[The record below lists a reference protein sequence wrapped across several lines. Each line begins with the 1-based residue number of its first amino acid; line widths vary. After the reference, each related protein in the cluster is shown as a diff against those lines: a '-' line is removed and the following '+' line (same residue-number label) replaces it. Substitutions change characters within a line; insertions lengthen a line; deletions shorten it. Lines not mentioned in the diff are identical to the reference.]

1 MQLYRQM
8 LAIVGLLLLLVPG
21 GITQAQPADLAITI
35 QPESAPPGTE
45 VTITGQGAPP
55 NTSVQV
61 LFAPFND
68 PAACR
73 AGRGAESVAVVTTD
87 ADGTFSATHTAQRLS
102 ADQAGN
108 TYLAQLSEGPVPRPN
123 SNLECFTFGQQQ
135 DARYFPETNHTVS
148 GEFLNYWQEQGGLAV
163 FGYPLTDRLQ
173 EEGRDVQY
181 FERQRFEL
189 HPENQPPYNILLGR
203 LGAQLLERQG
213 VDWRADR
220 EPTREPQC
228 IWFDQTTQNVCNQG
242 DGVGF
247 RSYWSNN
254 GLEFDGQPGT
264 SYAESLALFG
274 YPLTT
279 AQVETN
285 SSGDQVLTQWFER
298 ARFEWHPDN
307 PAGSQVLL
315 GRLGAELLQGGGEPQ
330 PQPEPP
336 VFNQVQIYFIALGD
350 AGQSGVE
357 IGCNDSAVP
366 VEVAIEP
373 TTAPLTAA
381 LETLFS
387 IDSREYGETG
397 LYNAFYQSNIQ
408 LENATVE
415 NGLATINLSGDLQ
428 LGGACD
434 NPRIEAQIE
443 QTALQ
448 FPTVD
453 EVDVFLNGQPLEDV
467 LAGSA

>member
-1 MQLYRQM
+1 MHFYYQM
-8 LAIVGLLLLLVPG
+8 LIFAGLFFLFIPVGM
-21 GITQAQPADLAITI
+21 IWAQPADPAITI
-35 QPESAPPGTE
+35 QPENGPPGTE
-45 VTITGQGAPP
+45 VRITGQDVPP

-61 LFAPFND
+61 LFAPFDD
-68 PAACR
+68 PSACR
-73 AGRGAESVAVVTTD
+73 TGRGAESVAVVTSD
-87 ADGTFSATHTAQRLS
+87 ASGNFSVTHTAQRLNPE
-102 ADQAGN
+102 QAGN
-108 TYLAQLSEGPVPRPN
+108 TYLAQLNQGPTPRAN
-123 SNLECFTFGQQQ
+123 SNLECFIFGQQQ
-135 DARYFPETNHTVS
+135 DARYFPETDHTVS
-148 GEFLNYWQEQGGLAV
+148 GAFLDYWQRQGGLAV
-163 FGYPLTDRLQ
+163 FGYPLTDRRQ
-173 EEGRDVQY
+173 EAGRDAQY

-228 IWFDQTTQNVCNQG
+228 IWFDQTMQNVCNQG
-242 DGVGF
+242 NDAGF

-279 AQVETN
+279 AQMETN

-298 ARFEWHPDN
+298 ARFEWHSDN
-307 PAGSQVLL
+307 PVGSQVLL
-315 GRLGAELLQGGGEPQ
+315 GRLGAELVSAGGEQ
-330 PQPEPP
+330 PQPDPP
-336 VFNQVQIYFIALGD
+336 VFNQVQIYLIALGD

-366 VEVAIEP
+366 VEISIEP

-381 LETLFS
+381 LERLFA
-387 IDSREYGETG
+387 IDSQYYGQSG
-397 LYNAFYQSNIQ
+397 LYNVFYQSNIQ
-408 LENATVE
+408 LQSATVE
-415 NGLATINLSGDLQ
+415 NGLATINLAGDLQ
-428 LGGACD
+428 PGGACD
-434 NPRIEAQIE
+434 NPRVAAQIE

-448 FPTVD
+448 FTTVD
-453 EVDVFLNGQPLEDV
+453 AVDIFLNGQPLADV
-467 LAGSA
+467 LAGDA